1 MKKFLAA
8 LTTALAVVV
17 LALTLTACSNKS
29 GSIKKAFESEGYT
42 VTAVSGSDSKELKE
56 LLSEEQQK
64 NIDKYEVITCKKG
77 LVHVAIVFVFPSK
90 DDLVE
95 ALGQD
100 TYDSMVESGMIN
112 GNCYLFPTID
122 SEVIEIFK
130 KA

>member
-42 VTAVSGSDSKELKE
+42 VTAVSGNDSKELKE

-64 NIDKYEVITCKKG
+64 NAEKYEVITCKKG
-77 LVHVAIVFVFPSK
+77 LVHNALIFVFPSK

-112 GNCYLFPTID
+112 GNCYLVFTID
-122 SEVIEIFK
+122 TEVIEIFK